1 MIFPVRREFCL
12 LSPALTARDAFTVWR
27 SILVAQTQGQL
38 GYMIE
43 STLDTEL
50 MKLGIA
56 VEWPFSCA
64 GVAAFD
70 MGERFSVYT
79 NILSSILLTLVL
91 FSGPYS
97 YKFVESLFFLFYNLP
112 IRKRMYIMYHQTERP
127 LTGRRL
133 TIRPCFLNK
142 GDYLMLKIETHGKW
156 AVVVFGVVLA
166 LFLG

>member
-12 LSPALTARDAFTVWR
+12 LSPALTVRDAFTVWR

-97 YKFVESLFFLFYNLP
+97 QGLILLN
-112 IRKRMYIMYHQTERP
+112 
-127 LTGRRL
+127 
-133 TIRPCFLNK
+133 PCFSCFIISPFESYVYHVSSNGAAFDRSK
-142 GDYLMLKIETHGKW
+142 AYHK
-156 AVVVFGVVLA
+156 AVF
-166 LFLG
+166 